1 MPSWKKVIVSGSD
14 ATLNS
19 LLVSTAF
26 TASGLNY
33 PSSDGTNGQ
42 VVTTDGAGNLS
53 FSNVENTTITIKNVS
68 GATIA
73 KGTPCYITGSG
84 TSGNVA
90 GVWPADASNPARM
103 PAGVIAGETLSAGA
117 EGIGLI
123 NGFIANVN
131 TAAFNA
137 GNTIYVAVGGGY
149 TNVKPTGS
157 SVLIQKLGNVEK
169 SHASNGSG
177 VINGPNYYN
186 EVPNIQQGYTWVG
199 NSNGVAVA
207 VTTSSIQNVVSSSYA
222 LTASYGTNIFTIGSS
237 KIFSEYTSGGTNDAL
252 KLRASSTGAVF
263 GVQNTNASG
272 FSGIEYID
280 NASSV
285 KVFTGYNNDGTG
297 EFRFNNIASN
307 GYITFK
313 IGSSDKLTI
322 ANSGNVGVGKTSPNA
337 KLDVDGNTIITGS
350 LVTTSQITVGTGI
363 TPSTENTL
371 ILGAPPAAGSGEG
384 GQLVLQSGPG
394 YTSGS
399 HIDNWQN
406 QFRILRGTNAA
417 TDAVVANFNLHTK
430 QIQFPAYNST
440 TAFTGTV
447 AGLLAFDS
455 SGNIITTSGG
465 SGGSGTVNG
474 GTAGYVAY
482 YPSSGTTVDDSGIYW
497 DSGNSRMAVGNTS
510 PAYKVDVSG
519 DIRATGAIYANANG
533 AMYFQGGD
541 DVALYDINI
550 ANHLG
555 VYGQQDSTVGSIKLG
570 SGGGIISGK
579 SGNIGIGTTNPTS
592 ASLQINGNVF
602 ASSFTG
608 SLFGTA
614 SWATNVV
621 NNGVT
626 SVGGTGTVNGIS
638 LSGTVTST
646 GNLTLGGTLS
656 GIGNSQLTN
665 SVITIAGTS
674 TSLGGSIS
682 QATILAGSGVFS
694 GSAQITGLT
703 NSNLSGTAGITNAN
717 LANSAITIAGT
728 STSLGSSITAA
739 TILSGT
745 TVLSGSIT
753 NYLPAGTV
761 SGSSQITNIANSQLT
776 NSAIT
781 IGSTAISLGA
791 TSTTLAGLTNVT
803 STNFTGSLQGT
814 ASYALNSLSASF
826 APTFPFTGSA
836 RITGSLSVT
845 GSARISGEG
854 NTSVSSSLV
863 VYGSGSTQPVF
874 TVQGSQGELFSI
886 TDSLSGSLFSVNDI
900 SGLPIMEVF
909 SDNTTLMGSYQAPSL
924 NTTVKTTTVAGNNVI
939 YSIPTAS
946 YNGAWFEYVATSASN
961 ARAGQIMSVCSSNT
975 IKYTETTTTDIGTT
989 TGLNFTVMITGSNFA
1004 LTGSSTT
1011 AGWTIKTIV
1020 RSI

>member
-19 LLVSTAF
+19 LIVS
-26 TASGLNY
+26 
-33 PSSDGTNGQ
+33 NG
-42 VVTTDGAGNLS
+42 
-53 FSNVENTTITIKNVS
+53 
-68 GATIA
+68 
-73 KGTPCYITGSG
+73 ITGSLQG
-84 TSGNVA
+84 TASFAITASFVTSASRAVSSSFATTASFVTNLNQNVLITGSTTIGATSAGASENTLTLGARDAGSEGGQIGFNAPGGTYTSASMIDNYANSFRILKGNNTTSTGLVAQWNLHTTQLQLPGYTSATSFTGTATANLAVDSSGNV
-90 GVWPADASNPARM
+90 
-103 PAGVIAGETLSAGA
+103 IT
-117 EGIGLI
+117 
-123 NGFIANVN
+123 
-131 TAAFNA
+131 
-137 GNTIYVAVGGGY
+137 
-149 TNVKPTGS
+149 
-157 SVLIQKLGNVEK
+157 
-169 SHASNGSG
+169 
-177 VINGPNYYN
+177 
-186 EVPNIQQGYTWVG
+186 
-199 NSNGVAVA
+199 
-207 VTTSSIQNVVSSSYA
+207 VS
-222 LTASYGTNIFTIGSS
+222 
-237 KIFSEYTSGGTNDAL
+237 TSGGTVFPY
-252 KLRASSTGAVF
+252 TGNAV
-263 GVQNTNASG
+263 
-272 FSGIEYID
+272 
-280 NASSV
+280 
-285 KVFTGYNNDGTG
+285 
-297 EFRFNNIASN
+297 
-307 GYITFK
+307 
-313 IGSSDKLTI
+313 
-322 ANSGNVGVGKTSPNA
+322 
-337 KLDVDGNTIITGS
+337 ITGS
-350 LVTTSQITVGTGI
+350 LTT
-363 TPSTENTL
+363 
-371 ILGAPPAAGSGEG
+371 
-384 GQLVLQSGPG
+384 
-394 YTSGS
+394 
-399 HIDNWQN
+399 
-406 QFRILRGTNAA
+406 
-417 TDAVVANFNLHTK
+417 
-430 QIQFPAYNST
+430 
-440 TAFTGTV
+440 
-447 AGLLAFDS
+447 
-455 SGNIITTSGG
+455 
-465 SGGSGTVNG
+465 
-474 GTAGYVAY
+474 
-482 YPSSGTTVDDSGIYW
+482 
-497 DSGNSRMAVGNTS
+497 
-510 PAYKVDVSG
+510 
-519 DIRATGAIYANANG
+519 TGAVIAQANG
-533 AMYFQGGD
+533 AMYFRGGD
-541 DVALYDINI
+541 DAEFWDINV
-550 ANHLG
+550 ANTVG
-555 VYGQQDSTVGSIKLG
+555 IYGQQDATVGSIKLG

-592 ASLQINGNVF
+592 ASLQVNGNVF

-626 SVGGTGTVNGIS
+626 SVGGTGTVNGIT
-638 LSGTVTST
+638 LTGTVTST

-665 SVITIAGTS
+665 SAITIAGTS

-694 GSAQITGLT
+694 GSAQISGLT

-845 GSARISGEG
+845 GSMTALNSATSTPVIIARGGGGAGNVLSVQTTAGTEIVGIGFTGATGIIQNGNSLPLRLSATNADLIMWNNGTGNLTFTTNGTEKGKIFNNGNFYLGTTPTDFGYKLDVSGSARISGAG

-863 VYGSGSTQPVF
+863 VYGSGSTQPVL
-874 TVQGSQGELFSI
+874 TVQGSQGELFSV

-924 NTTVKTTTVAGNNVI
+924 NTTVRTTTVAGNNII

-946 YNGAWFEYVATSASN
+946 FNGAWFEYVATSASN
-961 ARAGQIMSVCSSNT
+961 ARSGQIMSVCSSNT
-975 IKYTETTTTDIGTT
+975 IQYTETTTTDIGTT
-989 TGLNFTVMITGSNFA
+989 AGLNFRVMITGSNFA

-1011 AGWTIKTIV
+1011 AGWTVKTIV